1 MIVSVDVGHE
11 ADAMR
16 NMLARRLQI
25 FTGLL
30 GIALT
35 VISAQYL
42 PERVATHFSF
52 SGSPNAWSSNLVN
65 TLFFSAMYL
74 LMNALF
80 LAIPWFVQKLPPSMI
95 NMPNRDY
102 WLAPERHAQSVQKI
116 GAYMAAFAVGVNLFM
131 IAVES
136 LTFAANRSMVPLSPV
151 GIIAVGAAFFVFMI
165 LWIMQ
170 FIRAFR
176 LPAH

>member
-1 MIVSVDVGHE
+1 
-11 ADAMR
+11 MR

-35 VISAQYL
+35 VVAAQYL
-42 PERVATHFSF
+42 PERVATHFNF
-52 SGSPNAWSSNLVN
+52 SGAPNAWASNLVN

-74 LMNALF
+74 LMNSLF
-80 LAIPWFVQKLPPSMI
+80 LAIPWFVQKLPVSMI

-102 WLAPERHAQSVQKI
+102 WLAPERRAQSVQKI

-136 LTFAANRSMVPLSPV
+136 LIFAANRSMMPLSPV
-151 GIIAVGAAFFVFMI
+151 GIISVGAAFFVFMI
-165 LWIMQ
+165 LWIIQ

-176 LPAH
+176 LPGN